1 MRLWGWHPS
10 PWVYEVRVTGWSIVL
25 ACVLSLSGLLAWPGD
40 RWLSFFF
47 FLNEEGTEDLAG
59 STSVLKFVWI
69 VPTTPACF
77 LSLLALPTALLQIKP

>member
-1 MRLWGWHPS
+1 M
-10 PWVYEVRVTGWSIVL
+10 
-25 ACVLSLSGLLAWPGD
+25 A
-40 RWLSFFF
+40 FFLF